1 MCADALGLEPGCVMG
16 PSIEARNDRTSAD
29 APALADRGR
38 VDATILI
45 GIAAALMTIG
55 LLMTFS
61 ASATLAQ
68 TVPARRF
75 WASPTI
81 RQLIFILGGLIVM
94 IAVSHVPY
102 GIWRWRRGRLMQPSI
117 VLFLATLVLLAMV
130 FMPGIGIVRNGAR
143 RWLQFGPSQYG
154 IGFQPSEVAKLS
166 MVILLSAWFSSRRW
180 GPPLAMR
187 FWTGMLPACTVI
199 AITAAAVG
207 IEDFGT
213 GALLAGIGGMI
224 YLAAGARLGDVAL
237 LTIPGS
243 IGLWHMLASK
253 PYRLERLTMFTRIWD
268 DPLGKGYQQV
278 QSLCA
283 IASGGWWGRG
293 LGQGIQKY
301 GYLPESR
308 TDCIFAVICEE
319 LGLPGALVVI
329 GLFLALLWQGR
340 RVMLNCPD
348 AFGRFLAL
356 GITLTLVFQAAINI
370 AVVTVSVPN
379 KGIALPFVSAGG
391 SGVLFLSAMVG
402 VLANVARGSP
412 PGDELVREIKKRG
425 GSRKP

>member
-1 MCADALGLEPGCVMG
+1 MCADTLELEHGCIAGSRAV
-16 PSIEARNDRTSAD
+16 EAGGRKRPAQ

-45 GIAAALMTIG
+45 GIAMTLMTIG
-55 LLMTFS
+55 LLMTYS
-61 ASATLAQ
+61 ASATLAPAG
-68 TVPARRF
+68 PARKF

-81 RQLIFILGGLIVM
+81 RQLIFILGGVAVM
-94 IAVSHVPY
+94 LVTSHIPY
-102 GIWRWRRGRLMQPSI
+102 RIWRWRPGRLIPPSI
-117 VLFLATLVLLAMV
+117 LLFLATLVLLAMV
-130 FMPGIGIVRNGAR
+130 FVPGIGVVRNGAR
-143 RWLQFGPSQYG
+143 RWIQFGPPQYG
-154 IGFQPSEVAKLS
+154 LGFQPSEVAKLS
-166 MVILLSAWFSSRRW
+166 MVILLSAWFASRRN
-180 GPPLAMR
+180 GPPLASR
-187 FWTGMLPACTVI
+187 FWTGMLPACTIIGV
-199 AITAAAVG
+199 TAAAVG

-237 LTIPGS
+237 LTIPAS
-243 IGLWHMLASK
+243 FGLWHMLASK
-253 PYRLERLTMFTRIWD
+253 PYRLERLTMFTRIWE

-308 TDCIFAVICEE
+308 TDCIYAVICEE

-329 GLFLALLWQGR
+329 GLFLGLLWLGR

-348 AFGRFLAL
+348 AFGRLLAL
-356 GITLTLVFQAAINI
+356 GITLTLAFQAAINI
-370 AVVTVSVPN
+370 AVVTVSVPT

-402 VLANVARGSP
+402 VLANVARTSANAPSP
-412 PGDELVREIKKRG
+412 PRSGTT
-425 GSRKP
+425 